1 MNSNKRQNWALCEEA
16 DRRPLRS
23 IRLLSRSAGIF
34 AISVAMLFLTGCPKG
49 NQEYNQG
56 KKAEA
61 TDDYD
66 SAVIHYER
74 ALKSDP
80 LNAEYKLRL
89 MRVRFEDGQYHVDQ
103 GRKLADQGNLQMALV
118 EFQKGL
124 MIDPASPIAQQEIQK
139 TMEAMAAK
147 NAAERAPTAAPSSEE
162 PKLMVG
168 PPELKPLSRTP
179 INLKM
184 TNDSR
189 AIFDTVA
196 KLAGLTV
203 VFDPDF
209 TSRRIAAELTNVTL
223 EQALDIVSLESKAF
237 WKPVTNDIIFVA
249 PDQAQKRRDY
259 EEEIVRTIYLK
270 NTLLPQDLTEIIN
283 GLRQLLDLRR
293 VQQFNA
299 QNAII
304 VRDTP
309 DKVMLAEK
317 IVNDIDKPKA
327 EVVVQFSVLQANRS
341 RMQELGINPGTSV
354 GNITSATFTPPG
366 STTTTSSTTGTS
378 TTPTTSTTAGLAL
391 NQLHSVGTGDYS
403 ITLPSA
409 TATAALTDSQTR
421 IIDDPEIRMVD
432 GQEAKLRI
440 GSRVPVATGSF
451 QAGVGVGTT
460 GGAGLVNP
468 LVNTQ
473 FQYLDVGV
481 ILDVTP
487 RIHPED
493 REVSL
498 KLSIEVSSVSGTQNI
513 GGINQPVISTK
524 KIEHD
529 VRLQDGEVN
538 ILGGLIERQNTKSL
552 AGWPGLSQIPF
563 LKYFTSET
571 DTQNTDEEDLIVV
584 TPHIIRI
591 PNITAE
597 NLRSIASGSDT
608 NPEIRLES
616 VVMTPP
622 LPSQAGANPGAATVP
637 AAPGAATPQAQPA
650 AMGELGFEPAAASI
664 KVGET
669 TTIGVA
675 VKNAQDLYSVPLLIQ
690 YDPKVVSIEDVRQ
703 GEFLSGGQQPI
714 AVVQRVDKE
723 RGQAIVSAT
732 RMPNTPGV
740 SGNGTIVG
748 LIVRGVAAGTST
760 ISILQ
765 VNARDSQQRPLQF
778 TTSEATVK
786 VQ

>member
-1 MNSNKRQNWALCEEA
+1 
-16 DRRPLRS
+16 
-23 IRLLSRSAGIF
+23 
-34 AISVAMLFLTGCPKG
+34 MLVLTGCAKG
-49 NQEYNQG
+49 NVDYNEG

-61 TDDYD
+61 IDDYD
-66 SAVIHYER
+66 SAVVHYDR
-74 ALKSDP
+74 ALKADP
-80 LNAEYKLRL
+80 LNTEYKLKLTR
-89 MRVRFEDGQYHVDQ
+89 MRFEAGQFHVEQ
-103 GRKLADQGNLQMALV
+103 GRKLAEMGNLQLALA
-118 EFQKGL
+118 EFQKAL
-124 MIDPASPIAQQEIQK
+124 MIDPASPIAQQEIQN
-139 TMEAMAAK
+139 TMNALAAK
-147 NAAERAPTAAPSSEE
+147 SAAEKTPPGSAPAEQE
-162 PKLMVG
+162 PQTMAG
-168 PPELKPLSRTP
+168 PPQLKPLSRAP

-189 AIFDTVA
+189 VIFDTVA

-209 TSRRIAAELTNVTL
+209 TSRRVAAELTDVTL
-223 EQALDIVSLESKAF
+223 EQAMDIVSLESKAF

-259 EEEIVRTIYLK
+259 EEEVVRTIYLK
-270 NTLLPQDLTEIIN
+270 NTILPQDLTEIVN

-327 EVVVQFSVLQANRS
+327 EVVIQFSVLQARRDRLQN
-341 RMQELGINPGTSV
+341 LGINPGTSA
-354 GNITSATFTPPG
+354 SLAFTPPG
-366 STTTTSSTTGTS
+366 STTTPTTNPTTGI
-378 TTPTTSTTAGLAL
+378 TTPTNNGALPL
-391 NQLHSVGTGDYS
+391 NQLRSLGTGDYS
-403 ITLPSA
+403 LTLPSA
-409 TATAALTDSQTR
+409 TATALLTDSQTR
-421 IIDDPEIRMVD
+421 IIDDPQIRMVD
-432 GQEAKLRI
+432 GQDAKLRI
-440 GSRVPVATGSF
+440 GDRVPVATGSF
-451 QAGVGVGTT
+451 QAGVGVGAT
-460 GGAGLVNP
+460 GAGGSIVNP

-481 ILDVTP
+481 IVDVTP
-487 RIHPED
+487 RIHSD
-493 REVSL
+493 NREVSL
-498 KLSIEVSSVSGTQNI
+498 KLSVEVSSVTGQSNI
-513 GGINQPVISTK
+513 GGINQPIISTR

-529 VRLQDGEVN
+529 IRLQDGEVN
-538 ILGGLIERQNTKSL
+538 ILGGLVERTNTRTVT
-552 AGWPGLSQIPF
+552 GWPGLSQIPF
-563 LKYFTSET
+563 LRYFTSET
-571 DTQNTDEEDLIVV
+571 DVENEDQEVLIVV

-597 NLRSIASGSDT
+597 NLRSIASGTDT

-622 LPSQAGANPGAATVP
+622 VPSVGAGATGVATPGQTAPAGTPGAAPGTQ
-637 AAPGAATPQAQPA
+637 APGAPATGEPTAAAPA
-650 AMGELGFEPAAASI
+650 TGTATLGFEPATLSLKA
-664 KVGET
+664 GET
-669 TTIGVA
+669 TTIGVT
-675 VKNAQDLYSVPLLIQ
+675 VQGAQDLYSIPMLMQ
-690 YDPKVVSIEDVRQ
+690 YDPKVISVEDVRQ
-703 GEFLSGGQQPI
+703 GGFLSGGQQPI

-740 SGNGTIVG
+740 SGSGTIFGVV
-748 LIVRGVAAGTST
+748 LRGVAPGTT
-760 ISILQ
+760 TLSILQ

-778 TTSEATVK
+778 VTKEAAVK

>member
-1 MNSNKRQNWALCEEA
+1 AL
-16 DRRPLRS
+16 L
-23 IRLLSRSAGIF
+23 
-34 AISVAMLFLTGCPKG
+34 
-49 NQEYNQG
+49 
-56 KKAEA
+56 
-61 TDDYD
+61 
-66 SAVIHYER
+66 
-74 ALKSDP
+74 
-80 LNAEYKLRL
+80 
-89 MRVRFEDGQYHVDQ
+89 
-103 GRKLADQGNLQMALV
+103 
-118 EFQKGL
+118 
-124 MIDPASPIAQQEIQK
+124 IDPSSPIAQQETKK
-139 TMEAMAAK
+139 TMEAMAARD
-147 NAAERAPTAAPSSEE
+147 AAAKGAPPPSTTSAE
-162 PKLMVG
+162 PGLMAG
-168 PPELKPLSRTP
+168 PPEIKPLSRAP
-179 INLKM
+179 INLRM

-189 AIFDTVA
+189 MVFETVA
-196 KLAGLTV
+196 KLAGLTA

-209 TSRRIAAELTNVTL
+209 TSRRISADLTNVTIQ
-223 EQALDIVSLESKAF
+223 QALDIVSLEAKAF
-237 WKPVTNDIIFVA
+237 WKPVTNDIIFIA

-270 NTLLPQDLTEIIN
+270 NTLLPQDLTEIVN

-327 EVVVQFSVLQANRS
+327 EVVVQFSVLQVNRT
-341 RMQELGINPGTSV
+341 RMQELGINPGTGV
-354 GNITSATFTPPG
+354 GNIGSITFAPPG
-366 STTTTSSTTGTS
+366 TTTTSSSTTTTT
-378 TTPTTSTTAGLAL
+378 TTPTTTTAGIPL
-391 NQLHSVGTGDYS
+391 NALHSVGTGDYS

-409 TATAALTDSQTR
+409 TATAALTDSDTK
-421 IIDDPEIRMVD
+421 IIDDPQIRMVD

-460 GGAGLVNP
+460 GTAGLVNP

-481 ILDVTP
+481 IVDVTP

-493 REVSL
+493 HEVSL

-538 ILGGLIERQNTKSL
+538 VLGGLVETQNSKALS
-552 AGWPGLSQIPF
+552 GWPLLSQIPF

-571 DTQNTDEEDLIVV
+571 DTTTEDQETLIVV

-622 LPSQAGANPGAATVP
+622 IPNQAGANGATPAGAPGTPGATPATAAPGAAAT
-637 AAPGAATPQAQPA
+637 GAATPQAQPA
-650 AMGELGFEPAAASI
+650 AMGQLGFEPATASI

-675 VKNAQDLYSVPLLIQ
+675 VKNAQDLFSVPLLIQ

-703 GEFLSGGQQPI
+703 GEFLSGGGQQPI

-723 RGQAIVSAT
+723 RGQAIVSAS

-740 SGNGTIVG
+740 NGNGTIVG
-748 LIVRGVAAGTST
+748 LIVRGVAAGNST